1 MAFLRQSVLA
11 LRVLLWVLLAAMAV
25 FVLATSLGVMHER
38 NKALSA
44 AHQEVTTAVSYN
56 QDAIALALWNY
67 DEAVFSA
74 LLRGMT
80 KIPAIARLELTDNSK
95 TIADIRDP
103 ESGNDTDR
111 VWSIPIT
118 APDGKTNIGTLR
130 VTESYAEVNRHIDQ
144 MIRTLIATELFKI
157 IGLAFILFV
166 IVYRKIAR
174 HLHNLSVDVI
184 ALDPGNLDMRVAID
198 RSKTTTYRDE
208 LDSLV
213 ESINRFLAD
222 RKKASE
228 QLLIAAAAFEAQEGM
243 LITDANKVVLRINK
257 AFTAIT
263 GYSAEDIV
271 GKTPRILQSGRHD
284 AGFYR
289 QMWETITRTGSWQ
302 GEIWDRHKSGEVY
315 PKWLNISTVRNSEGE
330 VTHYIGTHYDLTERK
345 RAEEKINALAFYDQL
360 TELPN
365 RILLVEHLNRAMATS
380 LRNNAYGALLF
391 IDLDNFKT
399 LNDTQGHEMGDLL
412 LKQVAGRLKKC
423 VRAEDT
429 VARQG
434 GDEFVV
440 LLPELGEIEREVAS
454 KAETI
459 AEKILTELNLNY
471 QVGHLLHHS
480 TASIGVTLFH
490 GNRASVDDLM
500 KQADLAMYRAKA
512 SGRNVVRF
520 FDPAMEAIVKVR
532 AEMEDD
538 LRQAIE
544 QRQFL
549 LHYQPQVLDNGR
561 ITGAEALVRWQH
573 PVRGLVSPAE
583 FIALAEET
591 NLILPLGKWVL
602 EAACNKL
609 AAWSRQPDMAAMVV
623 AVNVSAKQFHQRDF
637 VEQVLAI
644 VEQSRADPHRL
655 KLELTESLLVDNV
668 EEIIEKMHRLKARGI
683 GFSLDDFGTGYSSLS
698 YLKRLPL
705 DQLKIDQSFVR
716 EVLSD
721 PNDAAIARTVVALGQ
736 SLGLGVI
743 AEGVETAAQRDFLA
757 ASGCHAYQ
765 GYFFSKPLAE
775 TSFEQFVKDSLPA

>member
-25 FVLATSLGVMHER
+25 FVLATTLGVMHER

-44 AHQEVTTAVSYN
+44 AHQEAISAVSYN
-56 QDAIALALWNY
+56 LDAIALALWNY
-67 DEAVFSA
+67 DEAAFST

-80 KIPAIARLELTDNSK
+80 KIPAIARMELADNSK

-103 ESGNDTDR
+103 ENGNGTDR

-130 VTESYAEVNRHIDQ
+130 ITESYAEVNRHIDQ

-174 HLHNLSVDVI
+174 HLHKLSVDVI
-184 ALDPGNLDMRVAID
+184 ALDPGDLDMRVAIN
-198 RSKTTTYRDE
+198 RSKTASYRDE

-243 LITDANKVVLRINK
+243 LVTDANGVILRINK
-257 AFTAIT
+257 AFTTIT
-263 GYSAEDIV
+263 GYSAEDVV
-271 GKTPRILQSGRHD
+271 GKTPHILQSGRHD
-284 AGFYR
+284 AEFYR
-289 QMWETITRTGSWQ
+289 QMWESITRTGSWQ
-302 GEIWDRHKSGEVY
+302 GEIWDRHKSGEVA
-315 PKWLNISTVRNSEGE
+315 PKWLNISTVRNSEGL

-345 RAEEKINALAFYDQL
+345 RVEEKINALAFYDQL

-412 LKQVAGRLKKC
+412 LKQVACRLKKC

-440 LLPELGEIEREVAS
+440 LLPELGELEREVAS
-454 KAETI
+454 KAETV

-480 TASIGVTLFH
+480 TASIGVTLFQ

-520 FDPAMEAIVKVR
+520 FDPAMEAVVKVR

-549 LHYQPQVLDNGR
+549 LHYQPQVLDDGR

-623 AVNVSAKQFHQRDF
+623 AVNVSAKQFHQRNF

-644 VEQSRADPHRL
+644 IEQSGADPHRL

-757 ASGCHAYQ
+757 ASACHAYQ

-775 TSFEQFVKDSLPA
+775 TSFEQFVKDRLSA

>member
-11 LRVLLWVLLAAMAV
+11 LRVLLWVLLSSMAV
-25 FVLATSLGVMHER
+25 FVLGTTLGVVHER
-38 NKALSA
+38 SKALDA
-44 AHQEVTTAVSYN
+44 AHQEASAAVSSN
-56 QDAIALALWNY
+56 LDAIALALWNY
-67 DEAVFSA
+67 DDAVFST

-80 KIPAIARLELTDNSK
+80 KVPAIARLELADNDK
-95 TIADIRDP
+95 TVADIRDP

-111 VWSIPIT
+111 VWSVPIT
-118 APDGKTNIGTLR
+118 APDGKTTIGTLR

-157 IGLAFILFV
+157 VGLAFILFV

-174 HLHNLSVDVI
+174 HLHNLSVDVV

-198 RSKTTTYRDE
+198 RHKTNAYRDE

-213 ESINRFLAD
+213 DSINRFLTD
-222 RKKASE
+222 RKKAAE

-243 LITDANKVVLRINK
+243 LVTDANGVVLRINK
-257 AFTAIT
+257 AFTATT
-263 GYSAEDIV
+263 GFTTEDIV
-271 GKTPRILQSGRHD
+271 GKTPRVLQSGRHD
-284 AGFYR
+284 AEFYR
-289 QMWETITRTGSWQ
+289 QMWATIAQTGNWQ
-302 GEIWDRHKSGEVY
+302 GEIWDRHKSGKVY
-315 PKWLNISTVRNSEGE
+315 PKWLNISTVRNTEGQ
-330 VTHYIGTHYDLTERK
+330 VTNYIGTHYDLTERK

-365 RILLVEHLNRAMATS
+365 RTLMVEHLGRAMAAS
-380 LRNNAYGALLF
+380 LRSGSYGALLF

-399 LNDTQGHEMGDLL
+399 LNDTQGHDMGDLL
-412 LKQVAGRLKKC
+412 LKQVAIRLKKC
-423 VRAEDT
+423 VRGEDT

-440 LLPELGEIEREVAS
+440 LLPDLGQLDKEVAT
-454 KAETI
+454 KAEAI
-459 AEKILTELNLNY
+459 AEKILTELSQSY

-480 TASIGVTLFH
+480 TASIGVTLFK
-490 GNRASVDDLM
+490 GNGASVDDLM

-549 LHYQPQVLDNGR
+549 LHYQPQVLDDGR
-561 ITGAEALVRWQH
+561 ITGAEVLVRWEH
-573 PVRGLVSPAE
+573 PTRGMVSPAD
-583 FIALAEET
+583 FIPLAEET
-591 NLILPLGKWVL
+591 DLILPLGKWVL

-609 AAWSRQPDMAAMVV
+609 AAWATQPDMAAMTI
-623 AVNVSAKQFHQRDF
+623 AVNVSAKQFRQRDF
-637 VEQVLAI
+637 VEQVLSI
-644 VEQSRADPHRL
+644 VAQSGANPHRL
-655 KLELTESLLVDNV
+655 KIELTESLLVDNV
-668 EEIIEKMHRLKARGI
+668 EETIEKMHRLKGRGI

-716 EVLSD
+716 EVFSD
-721 PNDAAIARTVVALGQ
+721 PNDAAIVRTVVALGQ

-757 ASGCHAYQ
+757 AAGCHAYQ

-775 TSFEQFVKDSLPA
+775 THFEQFVRDSKPA

>member
-184 ALDPGNLDMRVAID
+184 ALDPGNLDMRVTID

-243 LITDANKVVLRINK
+243 LITDADKVVLRINK

-412 LKQVAGRLKKC
+412 LKQVAARLKKC

-549 LHYQPQVLDNGR
+549 LHYQPQVLDDGR

-583 FIALAEET
+583 FIALAEES
-591 NLILPLGKWVL
+591 NQILPLGKWVL

-609 AAWSRQPDMAAMVV
+609 AVWSRQPNMAAMVV
-623 AVNVSAKQFHQRDF
+623 AVNVSAKQFHQHDF
-637 VEQVLAI
+637 VEQVLSI
-644 VEQSRADPHRL
+644 VEQSGADPHRL

>member
-11 LRVLLWVLLAAMAV
+11 LRVLLWVLLAAMLV
-25 FVLATSLGVMHER
+25 FLLGTTLGVAHER
-38 NKALSA
+38 SKALSA
-44 AHQEVTTAVSYN
+44 AHQEASAAVSSN
-56 QDAIALALWNY
+56 LDAVALALWNY
-67 DEAVFSA
+67 DEAVFTT

-80 KIPAIARLELTDNSK
+80 KVPAIARLELADNDQ
-95 TIADIRDP
+95 TVADIRDP
-103 ESGNDTDR
+103 ANGNDTDR
-111 VWSIPIT
+111 VWSVPIT
-118 APDGKTNIGTLR
+118 APDGKTTIGTLR

-157 IGLAFILFV
+157 VGLAFILFV

-174 HLHNLSVDVI
+174 HLHSLSVDVV

-198 RSKTTTYRDE
+198 RRKTNAYRDE

-222 RKKASE
+222 RKKAAE

-243 LITDANKVVLRINK
+243 MVTDAQGTVLRINK
-257 AFTAIT
+257 AFTATT
-263 GYSAEDIV
+263 GYGSEDIV
-271 GKTPRILQSGRHD
+271 GKTPRVLQSGRHD
-284 AGFYR
+284 DQFYR
-289 QMWETITRTGSWQ
+289 QMWETIAQTGNWQ
-302 GEIWDRHKSGEVY
+302 GEIWDRHKSGKVY
-315 PKWLNISTVRNSEGE
+315 PKWLNISTVRNAEGQ
-330 VTHYIGTHYDLTERK
+330 VTNYIGTHYDLTERK

-360 TELPN
+360 TALPN
-365 RILLVEHLNRAMATS
+365 RTLLVEHLNRAMAAS
-380 LRNNAYGALLF
+380 VRSGSYGALLF

-399 LNDTQGHEMGDLL
+399 LNDTQGHDMGDLL
-412 LKQVAGRLKKC
+412 LKQVAIRLKTC
-423 VRAEDT
+423 VRGEDT

-440 LLPELGEIEREVAS
+440 LLPDLGLLDKDVAS
-454 KAETI
+454 KAEAI
-459 AEKILTELNLNY
+459 AEKILAELSQSY

-480 TASIGVTLFH
+480 TASIGVTVFK
-490 GNRASVDDLM
+490 GNSASVDDLM

-544 QRQFL
+544 QQQFL
-549 LHYQPQVLDNGR
+549 LHYQPQVLDDGR
-561 ITGAEALVRWQH
+561 VTGAEALVRWAH
-573 PVRGLVSPAE
+573 PTRGMISPVE
-583 FIALAEET
+583 FIPLAEET
-591 NLILPLGKWVL
+591 DLILPLGKWVL
-602 EAACNKL
+602 EAACHKL
-609 AAWSRQPDMAAMVV
+609 AAWSVQPNLAAMTI
-623 AVNVSAKQFHQRDF
+623 AVNVSAKQFRQRDF
-637 VEQVLAI
+637 VEQVLSI
-644 VEQSRADPHRL
+644 VAQSGANPYRL
-655 KLELTESLLVDNV
+655 KIELTESLLVDNV
-668 EEIIEKMHRLKARGI
+668 EEIIEKMHRLKGRGI

-775 TSFEQFVKDSLPA
+775 VPFEQFVKDHKPV